1 NADKLEKKVYSVP
14 GEIDREIARL
24 KLAAMDIDIDIL
36 TPEQIAYLNSWEE
49 GT

>member
-1 NADKLEKKVYSVP
+1 
-14 GEIDREIARL
+14 
-24 KLAAMDIDIDIL
+24 LAAMDIDIDIL